1 MVATPAYTV
10 VLNWLEEQLR
20 QGKIRVGDKLPAER
34 ALAEHFGISRASVR
48 EAIRILDAMGLVRSS
63 TGSGPQAGATV
74 ISEASAALGWALRMH
89 IATQAL
95 PVKDVVTTRLM
106 LETQAAW
113 DAASGENDDHTDRDG
128 ILARAHELL
137 YRMDDPEVSDDEFH
151 TLDAQFHLL
160 LTSLAGN
167 VVLETIMVS
176 LREATIGY
184 VQETVATLEDWPSI
198 RARLQT
204 QHREILAA
212 VTARDGDLATR
223 LLREHIQ
230 WFYSL
235 VPARKSSHRDS
246 HPSTGSTR
254 HTKKVRPL
262 LVERCRT
269 SFLTC

>member
-1 MVATPAYTV
+1 MVSTPAYTV

-20 QGKIRVGDKLPAER
+20 HWEIRVGDKLPAER

-48 EAIRILDAMGLVRSS
+48 EAVRILDAMGLVRSA

-74 ISEASAALGWALRMH
+74 VSEPSAALGWALRMH
-89 IATQAL
+89 IATKAL

-113 DAASGENDDHTDRDG
+113 DAASDENDDHTNRDG
-128 ILARAHELL
+128 ILARAQDLL
-137 YRMDDPEVSDDEFH
+137 DRMDDPEISNGEFH
-151 TLDAQFHLL
+151 ALDAQFHLL

-184 VQETVATLEDWPSI
+184 VQETVATLEDWPRI

-204 QHREILAA
+204 QHRDILTA
-212 VTARDGDLATR
+212 VTARDGKQATR
-223 LLREHIQ
+223 MLRDHIN

-235 VPARKSSHRDS
+235 VPRSEK
-246 HPSTGSTR
+246 
-254 HTKKVRPL
+254 
-262 LVERCRT
+262 
-269 SFLTC
+269 